1 MRVRWVL
8 LPALLALVLPLPV
21 HGDAWVGPEALLDV
35 GVQSDLIIEDV
46 HLKESDHGVEVVDHV
61 DAEYRAYIRVKEP
74 GKPVT
79 LHVLLPQG
87 TEVLEARFYP
97 ELYPIEG
104 IDLDSPDVN
113 VKWERIEPVSRSE
126 VTWKVL
132 GWTWR
137 WTQLDFR
144 VTPKYDERRHGC
156 SALVL
161 KLRIPTAHREPEE
174 IDRLPIAGPK
184 HYPELGSYY
193 YFGCIEWPAP
203 LQPSGRGGGFN
214 CWATSDAWS
223 PHVLFLWPGG
233 FADIQEGFTN
243 VSLTDHLV
251 LTLGGS
257 GGGSGAAVDVV
268 GVREEGERVVQS
280 EWPRV
285 TGRFGFPYVPVVAV
299 IGLEKKEPSSPKT
312 GRKPEREKPA
322 KHELPVPPIVPPP
335 MRGRRRLTG
344 KASNS
349 SP

>member
-1 MRVRWVL
+1 
-8 LPALLALVLPLPV
+8 
-21 HGDAWVGPEALLDV
+21 
-35 GVQSDLIIEDV
+35 
-46 HLKESDHGVEVVDHV
+46 
-61 DAEYRAYIRVKEP
+61 P

-79 LHVLLPQG
+79 LHVLLPRG

-97 ELYPIEG
+97 ELYPVEG
-104 IDLDSPDVN
+104 IDLDRPD
-113 VKWERIEPVSRSE
+113 VKWEKVEPVSRSE
-126 VTWKVL
+126 VTWNVL

-144 VTPKYDERRHGC
+144 MTPKYDERRRGC

-161 KLRIPTAHREPEE
+161 KLRIQTAHREPEE

-184 HYPELGSYY
+184 HYSGELGSYY
-193 YFGCIEWPAP
+193 HFGCIEWPVP
-203 LQPSGRGGGFN
+203 LQPSGREGGFN
-214 CWATSDAWS
+214 CWATSDAWG

-233 FADIQEGFTN
+233 FADIREGFTN

-251 LTLGGS
+251 LTLGGG

-268 GVREEGERVVQS
+268 GVDWEERERVVQS
-280 EWPRV
+280 EWPQV
-285 TGRFGFPYVPVVAV
+285 TERFGFPYVPVVAV

-322 KHELPVPPIVPPP
+322 KHELPVPPVVPPP
-335 MRGRRRLTG
+335 MRDRRRLTG